1 MSLKDLPVDAR
12 PREKLL
18 SRGAAALSDSE
29 LLAIVLRTGIA
40 GRSVLNLAADLLA
53 LPKSTKPACAPQ
65 AAAGLAQEPV
75 SASALD
81 HTQAQAVGSQP
92 KEALSAPLSDLQ
104 TDGFGGLA
112 GLLQASNADLSR
124 IKGLGPAKR
133 AELLAIMELAKRA
146 LAQQLMQPQALQ
158 SPSAVRQY
166 IQAQLGHKRHEVFAV
181 LLLDSQLRL
190 IAFEELFRG
199 TLAQTSVY
207 PREIAQRVLQLHAH
221 SVILAHNHPSGV
233 LAPSAADIEITL
245 RIKEVL
251 ALLDVQVLDHV
262 IVAQGGS
269 LSLSE
274 QGLL

>member
-1 MSLKDLPVDAR
+1 MPCCVHCTFAIGPCRDRSAGVPQPFMSFKDLPLEMR

-18 SRGAAALSDSE
+18 SRGAAALSDTE

-40 GRSVLNLAADLLA
+40 GRSVLSMAADLLA
-53 LPKSTKPACAPQ
+53 LPKPAQSQDP
-65 AAAGLAQEPV
+65 AGHGVAQ
-75 SASALD
+75 
-81 HTQAQAVGSQP
+81 
-92 KEALSAPLSDLQ
+92 
-104 TDGFGGLA
+104 GFGGLA
-112 GLLQASNADLSR
+112 GLLQASNGDLSR

-158 SPSAVRQY
+158 SPTVVRQY

-199 TLAQTSVY
+199 TLAQTTVY
-207 PREIAQRVLQLHAH
+207 PREIALRVLQLHAH
-221 SVILAHNHPSGV
+221 SVILAHNHPSGI
-233 LAPSAADIEITL
+233 LEPSAADWDITR

-251 ALLDVQVLDHV
+251 ALLDVRVLDHV
-262 IVAQGGS
+262 IVTQGGS
-269 LSLSE
+269 ISLSE
-274 QGLL
+274 KGLM